1 MRLFDTG
8 FIIDLVNLHPGAV
21 RFAKEV
27 DAEASL
33 SAISAVTVH
42 EYLFGVHFK
51 YRSDHEELSRKVA
64 SAANELERFETIP
77 FTKEI
82 AETSSRLQAV
92 LTAEGGQLGI
102 NDLYIAATAI
112 YYGLPL
118 VTRNV
123 KDFRRIPQ
131 LKLERY

>member
-1 MRLFDTG
+1 MHLFDTG
-8 FIIDLVNLHPGAV
+8 FIIDLVNSHPGAV

-64 SAANELERFETIP
+64 SAVNELERFETIP

>member
-8 FIIDLVNLHPGAV
+8 FIIDLVNSHPGAV
-21 RFAKEV
+21 RFAREV

-51 YRSDHEELSRKVA
+51 YRSDHEELNRKIA
-64 SAANELERFETIP
+64 SAMNELGRFETIP
-77 FTKEI
+77 YTKEI
-82 AETSSRLQAV
+82 AETSCSLQAD
-92 LTAEGGQLGI
+92 LATEGGQLGI
-102 NDLYIAATAI
+102 NDLYIAATAT
-112 YYGLPL
+112 YYGMSL

>member
-1 MRLFDTG
+1 LRLFDTG
-8 FIIDLVNLHPGAV
+8 FIIDLVNSHPGAV
-21 RFAKEV
+21 RFAREV

-51 YRSDHEELSRKVA
+51 YRSDHEELNRKIA
-64 SAANELERFETIP
+64 SAMNELGRFETIP
-77 FTKEI
+77 YTKEI
-82 AETSSRLQAV
+82 AETSCSLQAD
-92 LTAEGGQLGI
+92 LATEGGQLGI
-102 NDLYIAATAI
+102 NDLYIAATAT
-112 YYGLPL
+112 YYGMSL